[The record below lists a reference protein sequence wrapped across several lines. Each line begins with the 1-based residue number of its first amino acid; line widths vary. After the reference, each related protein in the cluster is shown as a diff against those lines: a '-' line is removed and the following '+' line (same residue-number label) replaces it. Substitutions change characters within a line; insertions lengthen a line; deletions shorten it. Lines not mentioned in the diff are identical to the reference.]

1 VADARRAR
9 NIGFEAYKDLN
20 TQSLDS
26 YDALFKELEAIR
38 RTRLYTGGAVSGAT
52 LGVIGDAAL
61 KNTAGT
67 KQSMTMPQPSSRGQT
82 KKVQMP
88 EASLTK
94 PDCDPEGVQMSNNKQ
109 AFMGL
114 GALAGMATAPNKEE
128 EDLSI
133 GRGALR
139 GAGTALGASAGA
151 GIGGIGGAGIG
162 AIGGGLLGALA
173 GAFGKKPVGPGRH
186 TLLPLGQRV
195 ANGAVAGGGLGALAG
210 IPAGAI
216 YGGIK
221 GNKATKALLDKS
233 APISEKKK
241 DKKDDKEDDKE
252 VKEAA
257 AVVLAQLK
265 RNHNK

>member
-1 VADARRAR
+1 MDVMR
-9 NIGFEAYKDLN
+9 
-20 TQSLDS
+20 
-26 YDALFKELEAIR
+26 
-38 RTRLYTGGAVSGAT
+38 AVSGGGLQGQIQDHAANMARQYQDQALGEAGKVFGTNVAT
-52 LGVIGDAAL
+52 IGAAGAGGAAAGS
-61 KNTAGT
+61 TAYNKIKEQLQGNNQPMLA
-67 KQSMTMPQPSSRGQT
+67 KQSMTMPQPSSRGQM

-88 EASLTK
+88 EASPTK
-94 PDCDPEGVQMSNNKQ
+94 SDCDPEGVQMSNNKQ

-139 GAGTALGASAGA
+139 GVGTGLGVGTGAVTGGLAGGL
-151 GIGGIGGAGIG
+151 GGAGRG
-162 AIGGGLLGALA
+162 AILGALA
-173 GAFGKKPVGPGRH
+173 RTDPRLSQRMGVGASQ
-186 TLLPLGQRV
+186 LGSLGML
-195 ANGAVAGGGLGALAG
+195 AGGLG
-210 IPAGAI
+210 GAI
-216 YGGIK
+216 YGGYK
-221 GNKATKALLDKS
+221 GNKATKALLDKT

-241 DKKDDKEDDKE
+241 TPDKEDDKE